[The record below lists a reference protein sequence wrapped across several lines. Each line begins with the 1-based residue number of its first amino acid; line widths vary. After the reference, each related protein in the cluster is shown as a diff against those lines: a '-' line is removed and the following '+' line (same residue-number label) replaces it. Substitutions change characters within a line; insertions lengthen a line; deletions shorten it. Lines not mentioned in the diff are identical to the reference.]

1 MQAGWN
7 PENRQGTVKL
17 LVRTGESGANASAH
31 DIALMPSVD
40 APVQGI
46 QLKTQFP
53 PMWANSHVNPRPP
66 PNTVNYTA
74 DHCTHVVRSTAHHLD
89 LQSRWAP
96 ASVEKSDEQDFRP
109 LTPPPDH
116 PNLLLL
122 LTRNPVD
129 TPEFQFERTGQET

>member
-1 MQAGWN
+1 MGSEKTLEPSPTSCMQAGWN

-46 QLKTQFP
+46 QVHSSRRKAGGFP
-53 PMWANSHVNPRPP
+53 
-66 PNTVNYTA
+66 T
-74 DHCTHVVRSTAHHLD
+74 HHLD